1 MLSKSSMGSH
11 NPGTGGGLSV
21 GWQEGDEVLGGEVV
35 RRLQALEDSELYL
48 VRRGTGP
55 FSVVKI
61 ERASQQGLE
70 APVRAQLEREGV
82 ALRLLQGR
90 VAPRLYESGELDG
103 RTYIDIE
110 YLAGVDA
117 DAEATRLREIG
128 GEASLTAL
136 LSLGVKVARAYAMLH
151 AKGVLH
157 GNVHPRNV
165 LIDRAGEVRI
175 VDFGFAAAIGSRPS
189 TRPDMRGGVPF
200 FLEPELS
207 RNHRTKGDG
216 VRASA
221 AGEQYAVA
229 ALIYHL
235 LTGVDTSDYSLG
247 LEEMLRE
254 IAELAPFSFAERG
267 LVRWAVLKSV
277 LERALS
283 KDPRDRYPGLDDF
296 AAALSSVNLDDGVGP
311 SPSARTLAEF
321 ADRCIVA
328 ADVGGAW
335 EQLPS
340 LPAPSASIN
349 YGAAGLAVGLLR
361 ISQSRDDPR
370 LVALARH
377 WLQRAEQVGRESD
390 GFYNPSIDITPETV
404 GAASPYYTPAG
415 IHAAQALLARSIGDL
430 ETQAEA
436 TAAFIAA
443 SGSGHNGLDLTWG
456 KTSSLLG
463 AAILLDALPDAP
475 TMNRASLVGEGNR
488 LMHDIWNELDRL
500 PEIGAGIIEYPGMA
514 HGWAGFIYGALI
526 WSATAGTPVPFGLER
541 RLDELAALARPV
553 GRGVTWPWALVGQGR
568 YSTRP
573 GWWNG
578 SSGYVFL
585 WTLAARLAGQ
595 KEYTDLAIGAAW
607 DTWDA
612 PDLALSLCS
621 GLAGRAYALLNVYR
635 ATGEAVWLER
645 ARTLALRGVVRGTP
659 PADNA
664 HSLWNGDLGLAVL
677 TADLEKPD
685 RARMP
690 FFETVGWSGRTV

>member
-1 MLSKSSMGSH
+1 MGSH
-11 NPGTGGGLSV
+11 NPGMDGVLSV
-21 GWQEGDEVLGGEVV
+21 SWQEGDELLGGEVV
-35 RRLQALEDSELYL
+35 RCLQALEDIELYL

-55 FSVVKI
+55 VSVVKI
-61 ERASQQGLE
+61 ERASQQGIE
-70 APVRAQLEREGV
+70 GPVRAQLEREGV
-82 ALRLLQGR
+82 ALRLIQGR

-103 RTYIDIE
+103 RTYIEIE

-117 DAEATRLREIG
+117 DAEATRLRELG

-136 LSLGVKVARAYAMLH
+136 LSLGVRVARAYGILH

-157 GNVHPRNV
+157 ANVHPRNV

-175 VDFGFAAAIGSRPS
+175 IDFGFAAAIGSRPS

-207 RNHRTKGDG
+207 RTYRTKVGG

-235 LTGVDTSDYSLG
+235 LTGLDTNDYSLG
-247 LEEMLRE
+247 LEDMLRE
-254 IAELAPFSFAERG
+254 IAELAPLSFAERG
-267 LVRWAVLKSV
+267 LVSWAVLKSI

-296 AAALSSVNLDDGVGP
+296 AAALSSVTLDDATGP
-311 SPSARTLAEF
+311 SPETRTLAEF

-335 EQLPS
+335 EQLAS

-361 ISQSRDDPR
+361 ISQSRDEPR
-370 LVALARH
+370 LLVLARH
-377 WLQRAEQVGRESD
+377 WLQRAAQFGRRAD
-390 GFYNPSIDITPETV
+390 GFYNEAIDITPETV
-404 GAASPYYTPAG
+404 GAASPYYSPSG
-415 IHAAQALLARSIGDL
+415 IHAAQALMARSIGDV
-430 ETQAEA
+430 ESQAKA

-443 SGSGHNGLDLTWG
+443 SASGHNGLDLTLG

-463 AAILLDALPDAP
+463 AAIVLDALPDTP
-475 TMNRASLVGEGNR
+475 TMNRELLVGEGNR
-488 LMHDIWNELDRL
+488 LMLDIWSELDRL
-500 PEIGAGIIEYPGMA
+500 PEIGAGVIEYPGMA
-514 HGWAGFIYGALI
+514 HGWAGFMYGALV
-526 WSATAGTPVPFGLER
+526 WSATAGTPVPFGLDR
-541 RLDELAALARPV
+541 RLDELAALARPT
-553 GRGVTWPWALVGQGR
+553 GRGLTWPWALVGEGR
-568 YSTRP
+568 DSARP

-595 KEYTDLAIGAAW
+595 QEYTDLAIGAAW

-677 TADLEKPD
+677 TADLEQPE